1 MRTFTTHLQQK
12 LAVIPVHSDD
22 IHQFLTNVHTRL
34 PPDAHAAFALPITEE
49 ELKVAVRTGKRN
61 KAPGIDSLLYNGYRV
76 YPGGRKRPGRGADHP
91 PPSSAEV

>member
-12 LAVIPVHSDD
+12 LAEIHVRSDD
-22 IHQFLTNVHTRL
+22 IHQFLANVHTQL

-61 KAPGIDSLLYNGYRV
+61 KAPGMDGIPTDFFSPDVGHYQTGF
-76 YPGGRKRPGRGADHP
+76 
-91 PPSSAEV
+91 SAHN